1 MVEIMKIFITV
12 ISVVLLLS
20 GCAKKEEIDILQKR
34 VTDLDQKFDAL
45 SISLNKQNQ
54 IINNDHLYYAD
65 INKSLKDLQTEMIAN
80 QKAQIKNE
88 ISVSYTH
95 LTLPTIYS
103 V

>member
-45 SISLNKQNQ
+45 SISLNKQTK
-54 IINNDHLYYAD
+54 L
-65 INKSLKDLQTEMIAN
+65 
-80 QKAQIKNE
+80 
-88 ISVSYTH
+88 
-95 LTLPTIYS
+95 
-103 V
+103 